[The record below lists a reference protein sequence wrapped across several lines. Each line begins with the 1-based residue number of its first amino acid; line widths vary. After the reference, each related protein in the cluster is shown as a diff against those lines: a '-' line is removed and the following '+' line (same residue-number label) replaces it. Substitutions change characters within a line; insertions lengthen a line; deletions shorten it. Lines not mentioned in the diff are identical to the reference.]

1 MLLRCSERREK
12 SCRVRRTKP
21 SQAAKR
27 HKSQTRPSAS
37 LKPAPWARICFAG
50 KEEERRW
57 PCFTPASP
65 RLRHRV
71 PGRSAAECAV
81 CIQQEGSQGRGE
93 LAASPAAT
101 AQHEDAEK
109 RGCSTQSHINEGT
122 SESCLETHLLPLLPG
137 AQNLAAAHCEHL
149 ADSCR
154 QVGCVGIS
162 AKAREEL
169 EPSPWEEVY
178 LQGEILE
185 TNLAHTGFGL
195 ALVQPRC
202 RKQTG
207 GEGCFEYSVHPS
219 VSTGEKERIKNH
231 IGDKWEAG
239 LRRALTDL
247 YREI

>member
-1 MLLRCSERREK
+1 M
-12 SCRVRRTKP
+12 P
-21 SQAAKR
+21 
-27 HKSQTRPSAS
+27 
-37 LKPAPWARICFAG
+37 PW
-50 KEEERRW
+50 
-57 PCFTPASP
+57 
-65 RLRHRV
+65 
-71 PGRSAAECAV
+71 
-81 CIQQEGSQGRGE
+81 E
-93 LAASPAAT
+93 L
-101 AQHEDAEK
+101 
-109 RGCSTQSHINEGT
+109 
-122 SESCLETHLLPLLPG
+122 
-137 AQNLAAAHCEHL
+137 
-149 ADSCR
+149 R